1 MKVVVANDHG
11 AVALARRI
19 IEHLEKRNIEV
30 KYLGTDKEESIDY
43 PDQAE
48 KAVREYRKGEYDF
61 GILLCGTGI
70 GISISANKMKGI
82 RCALLHDSYSA
93 EKTKEHNDANFIAFG
108 GRIEYKE
115 SVENIIDSYID
126 AKFEGGRHQRR
137 IDKMMALE
145 GK

>member
-1 MKVVVANDHG
+1 
-11 AVALARRI
+11 
-19 IEHLEKRNIEV
+19 
-30 KYLGTDKEESIDY
+30 
-43 PDQAE
+43 
-48 KAVREYRKGEYDF
+48 
-61 GILLCGTGI
+61 
-70 GISISANKMKGI
+70 MKGI

-126 AKFEGGRHQRR
+126 AKFEGGRHQKR